1 MRYDFSTL
9 SWKELL
15 RKPAVALVLAILPI
29 WLFTGA
35 YSSTTIDGQ
44 VVQESHLNLLGLVLS
59 GTGLGMALEVLWGDW
74 RANQNWLPRSALAV
88 VAALACIAQFAY
100 SLDLYNVSN

>member
-15 RKPAVALVLAILPI
+15 RNPAIALVLAVLPI

-35 YSSTTIDGQ
+35 YSSTTINGQ
-44 VVQESHLNLLGLVLS
+44 VVQESHFNLLGLVMS
-59 GTGLGMALEVLWGDW
+59 ATGLGMALNVLLGDW

-88 VAALACIAQFAY
+88 MAALACIAQFTY
-100 SLDLYNVSN
+100 SLGLYNV